1 MVADLA
7 RYDRMR
13 LFENRLELGAA
24 ALGQIGGGLPTP
36 ESLVGVGAKGVT
48 WLARAIRAGLH
59 QGAVNAATD
68 PVVQGLNM
76 RAGVRDEYDPW
87 RTVIAGGL
95 GFVTGAGA
103 RSLAERLGRADP
115 PAIAARLTGREL
127 GEPTG
132 AESFRTLA
140 RQYARDNLVGR
151 TVTNQDTGFSIAINW
166 QGMKKATS
174 GGHDGLLKLVPAI
187 PDMLEQGRYLGS
199 AKDVKGRRSIKAYHM
214 FESGAELAGTPH
226 RTILFV
232 RETQDG
238 KVFYDIGIPGE
249 E

>member
-1 MVADLA
+1 MADC
-7 RYDRMR
+7 R
-13 LFENRLELGAA
+13 LLKAWSASEPKGRDL
-24 ALGQIGGGLPTP
+24 
-36 ESLVGVGAKGVT
+36 GVT
-48 WLARAIRAGLH
+48 WLGRAIRAGLQ

-87 RTVIAGGL
+87 RTAIAGGL

-103 RSLAERLGRADP
+103 RSLAEGLGRADL

-127 GEPTG
+127 GEATG

-174 GGHDGLLKLVPAI
+174 GPHQEALLKLVPAI
-187 PDMLEQGRYLGS
+187 PDMLERGRYLGS
-199 AKDVKGRRSIKAYHM
+199 SKDSAGRQTIKAYHM

-226 RTILFV
+226 QTILFV
-232 RETQDG
+232 RETDDG
-238 KVFYDIGIPGE
+238 KFFYDFGIPNE
-249 E
+249 